1 MTTLDLIQTREFAQ
15 KLEELKKTEIK
26 KVDDFFIPQLED
38 IKMNEKDNTK
48 VILSYLIKKRAELG
62 NRPLSQEELEFI
74 DNAKNAEKLNNSC
87 LELREKQLNARQ
99 EAINRAEK
107 IALDSFTKD
116 TATIIELLKNEIP
129 LQIAI
134 LGLNVFKYSKD
145 NPKELKEE
153 PSAFFTDEY
162 IKKQLQEILA
172 PFLNVLKKKDEKSF
186 TEAWELINNGIKNK
200 NNVLIAARRRL
211 MQLLENNPQEND
223 NEINGVVKT
232 TTKKA
237 DEITSGTT
245 KLENKVFNPKDN
257 PAFYNDSN
265 EIQMRVGNDKKH
277 KEKELLTIVSIDFN
291 EMKKKGVLIP
301 SEKWLTHFDREIL
314 CAASSLYEAGNNFIT
329 PKMIYQALS
338 GNNKDVK
345 MTPAMRNE
353 IIKSIDKL
361 MGTTIEIN
369 ASAEMQAGWRQ
380 EAEYKSALLPC
391 KRVSKKDI
399 RINGQEVID
408 CIQIL
413 GSSPLYDYAKGIN
426 QISRASIDML
436 NAPVNNTPENITL
449 KGYLLRTITSMKNPK
464 SKLKP
469 VIRYDTIYEYLGIE
483 NTDSKTKKRV
493 RDRTKEILNFWVNE
507 GLITDFEEE
516 KEGKTFEKI
525 KIEF

>member
-1 MTTLDLIQTREFAQ
+1 MAIITKEVNGHKYLYEVTYKRENGKVKSFWKSLGRIEDDGSLTVKQ
-15 KLEELKKTEIK
+15 KKNEAGPEASTSALAVADDNRAICCKAVKKE
-26 KVDDFFIPQLED
+26 
-38 IKMNEKDNTK
+38 
-48 VILSYLIKKRAELG
+48 KKRAV
-62 NRPLSQEELEFI
+62 I
-74 DNAKNAEKLNNSC
+74 KDV
-87 LELREKQLNARQ
+87 
-99 EAINRAEK
+99 EA
-107 IALDSFTKD
+107 
-116 TATIIELLKNEIP
+116 
-129 LQIAI
+129 
-134 LGLNVFKYSKD
+134 
-145 NPKELKEE
+145 
-153 PSAFFTDEY
+153 
-162 IKKQLQEILA
+162 
-172 PFLNVLKKKDEKSF
+172 
-186 TEAWELINNGIKNK
+186 
-200 NNVLIAARRRL
+200 
-211 MQLLENNPQEND
+211 
-223 NEINGVVKT
+223 

-237 DEITSGTT
+237 NEITSGTT
-245 KLENKVFNPKDN
+245 KLETKVFSPREN

-265 EIQMRVGNDKKH
+265 EIQMWVGNDKKR

-301 SEKWLTHFDREIL
+301 SEKWLTHFDREVL
-314 CAASSLYEAGNNFIT
+314 CAASSLYEAGNNYIT

-369 ASAEMQAGWRQ
+369 ASEEVKAGWRQ

-408 CIQIL
+408 CIQLL

-436 NAPVNNTPENITL
+436 NTPVNNTPENITL
-449 KGYLLRTITSMKNPK
+449 KGYLLRTITSMKSSK

-469 VIRYDTIYEYLGIE
+469 IIRYDTIYEYLGIE
-483 NTDSKTKKRV
+483 NTDKMAKKRV

-507 GLITDFEEE
+507 GLITGFEEE

-525 KIEF
+525 KIKL